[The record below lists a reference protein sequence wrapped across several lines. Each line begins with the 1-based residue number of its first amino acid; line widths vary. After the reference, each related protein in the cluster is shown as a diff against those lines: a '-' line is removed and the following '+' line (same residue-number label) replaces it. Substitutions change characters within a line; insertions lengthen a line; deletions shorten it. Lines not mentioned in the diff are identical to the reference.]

1 VPVEDLEEVIF
12 EADELNIFK
21 LVIDYERSVLRVKYV
36 RKPSYGK
43 EQLDEM
49 KSKISGL
56 RDRLKG
62 FAKKIDM
69 LIVSE

>member
-1 VPVEDLEEVIF
+1 
-12 EADELNIFK
+12 
-21 LVIDYERSVLRVKYV
+21 V
-36 RKPSYGK
+36 RKAIIGK

-62 FAKKIDM
+62 FAKKID
-69 LIVSE
+69 LLVSSE